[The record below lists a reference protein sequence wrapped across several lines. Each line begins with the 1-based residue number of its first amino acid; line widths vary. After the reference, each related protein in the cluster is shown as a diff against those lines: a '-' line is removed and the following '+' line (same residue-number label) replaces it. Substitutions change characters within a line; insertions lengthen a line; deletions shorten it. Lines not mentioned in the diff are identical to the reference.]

1 MLLRAEAPPFV
12 PSKVPS
18 SHEGTRNHLG
28 DKLIQDLA
36 DRIIHG
42 PRQATLGLDSCMHMP
57 VSGLFCPCCVAMRPC
72 PFHKPSN
79 EGMWTVPP
87 QSAKRVRILSR
98 SATVELDDHS
108 FQHRGP
114 LPLASTPILQVPW
127 DKPAAW
133 CDETERGMSVAK
145 MWLEKGAMELDDA
158 STDICVSEIHGI
170 ESEDSDDA
178 LVADRFECQNAPAG
192 CHPKAALNQLPYK
205 STVWNLRAR

>member
-1 MLLRAEAPPFV
+1 M
-12 PSKVPS
+12 
-18 SHEGTRNHLG
+18 G
-28 DKLIQDLA
+28 
-36 DRIIHG
+36 
-42 PRQATLGLDSCMHMP
+42 
-57 VSGLFCPCCVAMRPC
+57 
-72 PFHKPSN
+72 
-79 EGMWTVPP
+79 GMWTVPP
-87 QSAKRVRILSR
+87 LSAKRVRILSR
-98 SATVELDDHS
+98 SATVELDDHN

-114 LPLASTPILQVPW
+114 LPVASTPIPPPPPPPGLLSPGTDILQVPW

-178 LVADRFECQNAPAG
+178 LAADPFECQNAPAG